1 MKILDSYL
9 WRVRARRK
17 LDESLAFRP
26 ALSALCNFLR
36 NIKLREMAE
45 RNVFYVS
52 GYFGK
57 YLNKYG
63 GKHVPAGW
71 DEWVGLKGNSKFYNY
86 TLNVNGNRD

>member
-1 MKILDSYL
+1 MT
-9 WRVRARRK
+9 
-17 LDESLAFRP
+17 
-26 ALSALCNFLR
+26 
-36 NIKLREMAE
+36 E
-45 RNVFYVS
+45 RNLSSIS

-86 TLNVNGNRD
+86 TLNVNGNRVKHGSDYGTDYFPDVITNASLRFLRETKA

>member
-1 MKILDSYL
+1 M
-9 WRVRARRK
+9 AK
-17 LDESLAFRP
+17 LKFFSLFQ
-26 ALSALCNFLR
+26 
-36 NIKLREMAE
+36 
-45 RNVFYVS
+45 

-57 YLNKYG
+57 YLNKYV

>member
-1 MKILDSYL
+1 MT
-9 WRVRARRK
+9 
-17 LDESLAFRP
+17 
-26 ALSALCNFLR
+26 
-36 NIKLREMAE
+36 E
-45 RNVFYVS
+45 RNLFYIS

>member
-1 MKILDSYL
+1 MT
-9 WRVRARRK
+9 
-17 LDESLAFRP
+17 
-26 ALSALCNFLR
+26 
-36 NIKLREMAE
+36 E
-45 RNVFYVS
+45 RNLFYIS

-57 YLNKYG
+57 YLNKYA